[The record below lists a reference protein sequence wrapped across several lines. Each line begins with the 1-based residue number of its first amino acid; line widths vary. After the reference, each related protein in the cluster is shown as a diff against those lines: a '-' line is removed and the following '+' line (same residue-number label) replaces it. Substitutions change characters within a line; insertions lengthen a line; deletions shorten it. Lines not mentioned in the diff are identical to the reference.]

1 MNPIAIRLGP
11 LTVHWY
17 GMIIVA
23 AALVGAYVASLEAKR
38 RDQDVD
44 HVWNALLLCL
54 VLGIIGA
61 RLYHVFSSPQGGML
75 GWDYYRQNPIAI
87 LQIWRGGLGI
97 YGAVAGG
104 LLGIYIYARLNKL
117 SFLQWADIG
126 TMGLILAQVIGRWG
140 NLVNQELYGH
150 PTNLPWGITIAFPYR
165 IPPYDDLTVYPADT
179 RFHPAFLYESLWNL
193 LGFLLLMYV
202 ARRYSERLLDGDILC
217 LYAIWY
223 PVGRIF
229 VEALRPDAWL
239 IRGIPAA
246 QIFAAV
252 AIVVSGGTILYRR
265 RSAYARGRPAA
276 ELLSPAEEEIA
287 EEERA

>member
-1 MNPIAIRLGP
+1 MVGPPIAFHIGP
-11 LTVHWY
+11 LSVHWY
-17 GMIIVA
+17 GIIIVSA
-23 AALVGAYVASLEAKR
+23 VLAGAYVASREAKR
-38 RDQDVD
+38 RGLDAD

-61 RLYHVFSSPQGGML
+61 RLYHVFSSPRGGMV

-87 LQIWRGGLGI
+87 LQIWHGGLAI
-97 YGAVAGG
+97 YGAVIGG
-104 LLGIYIYARLNKL
+104 LLGVYIYARLNKL
-117 SFLQWADIG
+117 NFLQWADIG
-126 TMGLILAQVIGRWG
+126 TLSLILAQVIGRWG
-140 NLVNQELYGH
+140 NFVNQELYGY
-150 PTNLPWGITIAFPYR
+150 PTNLPWGITITPPYR

-202 ARRYSERLLDGDILC
+202 ARRYSDRLLDGDILC

-229 VEALRPDAWL
+229 VEGLRPDAWL

-246 QIFAAV
+246 QIFAAI
-252 AIVVSGGTILYRR
+252 AIVVSGTIILYRR
-265 RSAYARGRPAA
+265 RRARPVA
-276 ELLSPAEEEIA
+276 EPSVTEEELS
-287 EEERA
+287 EE

>member
-1 MNPIAIRLGP
+1 MEPIAFRLGP
-11 LTVHWY
+11 FAVHWY
-17 GMIIVA
+17 GIILVVA
-23 AALVGAYVASLEAKR
+23 ALTGAYVGSLEAKR
-38 RDQDVD
+38 RGQDPD

-61 RLYHVFSSPQGGML
+61 RLYHVFSSPRGGMV

-87 LQIWRGGLGI
+87 LQIWRGGLAI

-104 LLGIYIYARLNKL
+104 VLGIYIYARLNKL
-117 SFLQWADIG
+117 SFLQWVDIG
-126 TMGLILAQVIGRWG
+126 TLGLILAQVIGRWG
-140 NLVNQELYGH
+140 NFVNRELYGY
-150 PTNLPWGITIAFPYR
+150 PTSLPWGITINPPYR
-165 IPPYDDLTVYPADT
+165 ISPYDDLTLYPTDI
-179 RFHPAFLYESLWNL
+179 RFHPTFLYESLWNL

-202 ARRYSERLLDGDILC
+202 ARRYSDRLLDGDILC

-246 QIFAAV
+246 QIFAAI
-252 AIVVSGGTILYRR
+252 AIVVSVAAILYRHR
-265 RSAYARGRPAA
+265 RARLAA
-276 ELLSPAEEEIA
+276 ELPLAEEELS
-287 EEERA
+287 EEEG

>member
-1 MNPIAIRLGP
+1 MNPIAFRLGP
-11 LTVHWY
+11 LSVHWY
-17 GMIIVA
+17 GIIIVVA
-23 AALVGAYVASLEAKR
+23 TLVGAYVASLEAR
-38 RDQDVD
+38 RRGQDPE
-44 HVWNALLLCL
+44 HAWNALLLCL
-54 VLGIIGA
+54 ILGIIGA

-104 LLGIYIYARLNKL
+104 LLGVYIYARLNKL

-126 TMGLILAQVIGRWG
+126 TLGLILAQVIGRWG
-140 NLVNQELYGH
+140 NFVNQELYGP
-150 PTNLPWGITIAFPYR
+150 PTSLPWGVTIGIPYR
-165 IPPYDDLTVYPADT
+165 IPPYNDPTVYPADA
-179 RFHPAFLYESLWNL
+179 RFHPTFLYESLWNL

-202 ARRYSERLLDGDILC
+202 VRRYSDRLLDGDVLC

-239 IRGIPAA
+239 IGGIAAA
-246 QIFAAV
+246 QIFALI
-252 AIVVSGGTILYRR
+252 AIVVSVAIILYRH
-265 RSAYARGRPAA
+265 RSAYGRAHSTAEPPAGNELSA
-276 ELLSPAEEEIA
+276 E
-287 EEERA
+287 

>member
-1 MNPIAIRLGP
+1 MEPIAFHLGP
-11 LTVHWY
+11 LPVHWY
-17 GMIIVA
+17 GIIIVVA
-23 AALVGAYVASLEAKR
+23 TLVGAYVANLEAKR
-38 RDQDVD
+38 RGLDPD

-54 VLGIIGA
+54 ILGIIGA
-61 RLYHVFSSPQGGML
+61 RLYHVFSSPRGGMA

-87 LQIWRGGLGI
+87 LQIWHGGLGI

-104 LLGIYIYARLNKL
+104 ILGVYIYARLNKL

-126 TMGLILAQVIGRWG
+126 ASGLILAQVIGRWG
-140 NLVNQELYGH
+140 NFVNQELYGY
-150 PTNLPWGITIAFPYR
+150 PTSLPWGITIAPPYR
-165 IPPYDDLTVYPADT
+165 IPPYDDLAVYPADT
-179 RFHPAFLYESLWNL
+179 RFHPVFLYESLWNL

-202 ARRYSERLLDGDILC
+202 ARRYSKRLLDGDILC

-246 QIFAAV
+246 QIFAAI
-252 AIVVSGGTILYRR
+252 AIVISGAAILYRHR
-265 RSAYARGRPAA
+265 RARSAA
-276 ELLSPAEEEIA
+276 ELLPAEEELS
-287 EEERA
+287 EE